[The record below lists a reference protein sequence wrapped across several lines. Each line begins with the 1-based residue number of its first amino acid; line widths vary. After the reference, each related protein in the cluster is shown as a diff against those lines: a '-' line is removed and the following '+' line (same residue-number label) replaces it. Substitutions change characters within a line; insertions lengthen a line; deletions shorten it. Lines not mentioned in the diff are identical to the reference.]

1 MSGLRGGA
9 EAEDFYGTDYTAVH
23 RRGIQGWGNSFVDQ
37 QVEKLAARAPGQRVM
52 ELGASS
58 GEHLAF
64 IGAPHEWQ
72 SYVAL
77 DLLPALTDPTLA
89 DRLGQSARVR
99 FVSGDAGRMPFA
111 TDAFDLVISTCL
123 FAHLSDPEAAFEET
137 RRVVRPGGQIVIGL
151 PCDPGMLN
159 RAIKLVVTYPRLRKA
174 GVGDPRLK
182 YAREHVNPVGSL
194 LALANHVFQSD
205 RIRVRYH
212 PFQVRSWNANLLAT
226 IDVKVRS

>member
-1 MSGLRGGA
+1 MTGLSGGTEA
-9 EAEDFYGTDYTAVH
+9 EAFYGTSYTAVH
-23 RRGIQGWGNSFVDQ
+23 RRGLQGWGNSLTDR
-37 QVEKLAARAPGQRVM
+37 QVEKLAIRRQGQTVM

-58 GEHLAF
+58 GEHLNF
-64 IGAPHEWQ
+64 IATRPDWQ

-77 DLLPALTDPTLA
+77 DLLPAVTDPALA
-89 DRLGQSARVR
+89 ARLARSAHVR
-99 FVSGDAGRMPFA
+99 FVSGDVSRMPFA

-123 FAHLSDPEAAFEET
+123 FAHLRDPEAALVET

-159 RAIKLVVTYPRLRKA
+159 RAVKLVVTYPRLRRA

-194 LALANHVFQSD
+194 LALASHVFRGD
-205 RIRVRYH
+205 RVRVRYH
-212 PFQVRSWNANLLAT
+212 PFRVPSWNANLLAT
-226 IDVKVRS
+226 IDVKVRG